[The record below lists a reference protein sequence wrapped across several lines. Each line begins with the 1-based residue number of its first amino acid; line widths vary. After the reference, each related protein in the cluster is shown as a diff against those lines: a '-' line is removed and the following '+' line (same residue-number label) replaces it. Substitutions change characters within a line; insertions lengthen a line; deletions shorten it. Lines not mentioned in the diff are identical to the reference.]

1 METTASLT
9 GYKARFASC
18 NLVGAIARLILCL
31 GFAFA
36 AAGCSLTMHLTS
48 FSDEPE
54 TTASIAPRGP
64 TRLDAS
70 LDDEDWRRAQAAL
83 SLAVDPQGP
92 GLPVNWDNP
101 ASKRKGSFVASGEM
115 LLVKDTIC
123 RPFNAAL
130 VQPGGKESKQSGQA
144 CRIGPGEWAMR
155 LDAPNLDASPALAK
169 KEGAAQPLPLQTM
182 PAQPLPART
191 TSTLQ
196 ALDKAD

>member
-1 METTASLT
+1 MEMTASPM

-18 NLVGAIARLILCL
+18 NLAGAVARLILCL
-31 GFAFA
+31 GFGIA
-36 AAGCSLTMHLTS
+36 ASGCSLTMHLTS
-48 FSDEPE
+48 FSDDPD
-54 TTASIAPRGP
+54 TTASITPRTP
-64 TRLDAS
+64 SRLDAS

-123 RPFNAAL
+123 RPFKSSL

-155 LDAPNLDASPALAK
+155 LDTPILDAAPAVAR
-169 KEGAAQPLPLQTM
+169 KEGAAQPLPLQTI
-182 PAQPLPART
+182 PAQPLPAHT